1 MSWKNHKFYALKE
14 VWNRTQIFSIRLLA
28 LLPQLSF
35 YIEPLNITSVLKFF
49 IKNVTTSKIH
59 SLLFGLNSE
68 EQWEGSLTID
78 GTKSRMKNMYNQ
90 LTEELFW
97 FNLIP
102 RKSLSLGTI
111 VWYFVIVVR
120 DLPSEVAMIYTF
132 PTSAI
137 QMMTLLLTS
146 QALIIL
152 KDPPNIL
159 KNNSK
164 A

>member
-1 MSWKNHKFYALKE
+1 M
-14 VWNRTQIFSIRLLA
+14 WNRTQIFSIRLST

-90 LTEELFW
+90 LTEELF
-97 FNLIP
+97 
-102 RKSLSLGTI
+102 
-111 VWYFVIVVR
+111 
-120 DLPSEVAMIYTF
+120 
-132 PTSAI
+132 
-137 QMMTLLLTS
+137 
-146 QALIIL
+146 
-152 KDPPNIL
+152 
-159 KNNSK
+159 
-164 A
+164 